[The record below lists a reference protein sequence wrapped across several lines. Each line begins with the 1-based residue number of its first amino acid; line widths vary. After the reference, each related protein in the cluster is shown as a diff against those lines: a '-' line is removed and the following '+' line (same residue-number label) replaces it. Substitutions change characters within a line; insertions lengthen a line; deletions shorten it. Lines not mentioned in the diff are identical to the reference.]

1 MLSIFENIFTLPL
14 SNPVL
19 LFAVL
24 LLIILFAPII
34 FTRLRIPYIVGLIA
48 AGIIAG
54 PNGLDIISRNSSIE
68 LFSTVG
74 LLYIMFIAGVE
85 VDINGFK
92 RNKVKSIV
100 FSLYSFTIPMALG
113 VVVGIF
119 LFGYGVATSVLLA
132 CMFAS
137 HTLLAYPIVSRYG
150 VSKIRSVSMTVVATV
165 IIDTLSL
172 LTLAVVVGNHKGDLT
187 LLHWVRFAFLIL
199 AFGVAVMFGLPMAA
213 RYFFKRNTDSIAQ
226 YIFVLAMMFL
236 SAFFAQL
243 IGMEGIIGAFLSGI
257 ALNRLIPSTSALMN
271 RIDFVGNALFIPIFL
286 ISVGML
292 VDLRVLFTSLN
303 AVGVALVMTGAA
315 IAGKYIPAY
324 LTQKTFKLKLVE
336 RTMIFGLS
344 NAHAAATLAVV
355 IVGRQIGL
363 FDDNVLNGTIV
374 MILAT
379 CIVSSFATEKASQH
393 IAASTKLSVDV
404 ERKNGRVLIPV
415 SNPDTIE
422 RLVEFAIMIRSD
434 SSNESLYAI
443 YISDKQQVNKS
454 QWEHGERILEK
465 AAFSAAAS
473 DVALEMIHDA
483 DNNAARGIIKAVK
496 ENSITDVV
504 LGLHQSSSFG
514 DALFRM
520 RLSTLLKGTSQ
531 TVFVAKLLHHANT
544 MQRIVAIIPPHV
556 EYEAGFAHWLYR
568 LGNLHKQTNAKLIF
582 YGNALTLEKIN
593 HLNRYNENA
602 FKIQCVEFN
611 HWPHFHTLADALKP
625 DDLLV
630 VIAARKAAV
639 SYNPAMEKLHAL
651 LGKYFTGNSILI
663 IYPKQY
669 VSDEDQVKF
678 LSGGKWRT

>member
-1 MLSIFENIFTLPL
+1 MLLVLENIFTLPL
-14 SNPVL
+14 QSPVL
-19 LFAVL
+19 LFAVV

-34 FTRLRIPYIVGLIA
+34 FTTLRIPYIVGLIA

-54 PNGLDIISRNSSIE
+54 PHGLNIILRDSSIE

-100 FSLYSFTIPMALG
+100 FSLYSFGIPMTLG

-119 LFGYGVATSVLLA
+119 LFRYSVATSVLLA

-150 VSKIRSVSMTVVATV
+150 ISKIRSVSMTVVATV
-165 IIDTLSL
+165 IIDTLAL
-172 LTLAVVVGNHKGDLT
+172 LALAVVVGNHKGELD
-187 LLHWVRFAFLIL
+187 LLHWIRFAFLIL
-199 AFGVAVMFGLPMAA
+199 AFGVAVLVGLPMVA

-236 SAFFAQL
+236 SAFFAQI
-243 IGMEGIIGAFLSGI
+243 IGMEGIIGAFLAGI

-292 VDLRVLFTSLN
+292 VDLRMLFTSFHAI
-303 AVGVALVMTGAA
+303 AVAVVMSVVA

-324 LTQKTFKLKLVE
+324 LTQKTFKLKPVE

-355 IVGRQIGL
+355 IVGRQIAL
-363 FDDNVLNGTIV
+363 FNDDVLNGTII
-374 MILAT
+374 MILVT
-379 CIVSSFATEKASQH
+379 CIVSSFATEKASRR
-393 IAASTKLSVDV
+393 IAAPANLSVGV
-404 ERKNGRVLIPV
+404 GRKFGKILIPV
-415 SNPDTIE
+415 SNPDTTE

-434 SSNESLYAI
+434 SNHEPLYAI
-443 YISDKQQVNKS
+443 YISNKQQVNKS

-465 AAFSAAAS
+465 AAFCAAAS
-473 DVALEMIHDA
+473 DVTLEMIHDA
-483 DNNAARGIIKAVK
+483 DNNAARGVIKAVK
-496 ENSITDVV
+496 DHSITDIV

-514 DALFRM
+514 DPLFSM
-520 RLSTLLKGTSQ
+520 RLSTLLKGASQ
-531 TVFVAKLLHHANT
+531 TVFVAKLLHHLNT
-544 MQRIVAIIPPHV
+544 IQRIVAVIPPHV
-556 EYEAGFAHWLYR
+556 EYEAGFTHWLYR

-582 YGNALTLEKIN
+582 YGAANTLENIRQ
-593 HLNRYNENA
+593 LNRRNENA
-602 FKIQCVEFN
+602 FAIHCIEFSY
-611 HWPHFHTLADALKP
+611 WSHFHTLAEMLKP
-625 DDLLV
+625 DDLFV
-630 VIAARKAAV
+630 VVAARKAAV
-639 SYNPAMEKLHAL
+639 SYTPAMEKLHAV
-651 LGKYFTGNSILI
+651 LGKYFTSNSAMI

-669 VSDEDQVKF
+669 ISDEEQVKF
-678 LSGGKWRT
+678 LSGGK

>member
-1 MLSIFENIFTLPL
+1 MSVFENIFTLPL

-19 LFAVL
+19 LFAVV

-34 FTRLRIPYIVGLIA
+34 FTKLRIPYIVGLIA

-54 PNGLDIISRNSSIE
+54 PHGLNVISSGSSID

-92 RNKVKSIV
+92 RNKVKSLV

-119 LFGYGVATSVLLA
+119 LLGYSVATSVLLA

-137 HTLLAYPIVSRYG
+137 HTLLTYPIASRYG
-150 VSKIRSVSMTVVATV
+150 ITKIRSVSMTVVATV
-165 IIDTLSL
+165 IIDTLAL
-172 LTLAVVVGNHKGDLT
+172 LTLAVVVGNHRGELDT
-187 LLHWVRFAFLIL
+187 LHWVRFALLML
-199 AFGVAVMFGLPMAA
+199 AFGVAVLFGLPLVA

-292 VDLRVLFTSLN
+292 VDLRVLFTSLS
-303 AVGVALVMTGAA
+303 AVAVAVVMTVVA

-355 IVGRQIGL
+355 IVGRQIEL
-363 FDDNVLNGTIV
+363 FNNDVLNGTIL
-374 MILAT
+374 MILVT
-379 CIVSSFATEKASQH
+379 CVVSSFATEKASRS
-393 IAASTKLSVDV
+393 IAAATKPIVGTG
-404 ERKNGRVLIPV
+404 RKAGRILIPV

-422 RLVEFAIMIRSD
+422 RLVEFAIMIRSEI
-434 SSNESLYAI
+434 SHEPLYAI
-443 YISDKQQVNKS
+443 YISDRQQAGKS
-454 QWEHGERILEK
+454 QWEHGERMLEK

-473 DVALEMIHDA
+473 DVALEMIHEA
-483 DNNAARGIIKAVK
+483 DNNAARGIIKAAK
-496 ENSITDVV
+496 DHAITDIV

-514 DALFRM
+514 DTLFSM

-544 MQRIVAIIPPHV
+544 IQRIVTVIPPHV
-556 EYEAGFAHWLYR
+556 EYEAGFVNWFYR
-568 LGNLHKQTNAKLIF
+568 LGNLHRQTNAKLML
-582 YGNALTLEKIN
+582 YSDEHTLEEV
-593 HLNRYNENA
+593 HRLNQRSENA
-602 FKIQCVEFN
+602 VEIQCVEFN
-611 HWPHFHTLADALKP
+611 QWAHFHTLATLLKP
-625 DDLLV
+625 DDLFV
-630 VIAARKAAV
+630 VVAARKAAV
-639 SYNPAMEKLHAL
+639 SYNPAMEKLHNV
-651 LGKYFTGNSILI
+651 LGRYFSSNSIMI
-663 IYPKQY
+663 IYPKQF
-669 VSDEDQVKF
+669 VSDEEQVKF
-678 LSGGKWRT
+678 LSGGK

>member
-1 MLSIFENIFTLPL
+1 MSVFENIFTLPL

-19 LFAVL
+19 LFAVV

-34 FTRLRIPYIVGLIA
+34 FTKLRIPYIVGLIA

-54 PNGLDIISRNSSIE
+54 SHGLNIISQSSSIE

-92 RNKVKSIV
+92 RNKIKSIV

-113 VVVGIF
+113 VVVGVF
-119 LFGYGVATSVLLA
+119 ALGYGVATSVLLA

-150 VSKIRSVSMTVVATV
+150 ITKIRSVSMTVIATV
-165 IIDTLSL
+165 VIDTLSL
-172 LTLAVVVGNHKGDLT
+172 LTLAVVVGNHKGELET
-187 LLHWVRFAFLIL
+187 LHWVRFAILIL
-199 AFGVAVMFGLPMAA
+199 AFGVAVLFGLPLVA

-292 VDLRVLFTSLN
+292 VDLRVLFTSLH
-303 AVGVALVMTGAA
+303 AVTVAVVMTVAA
-315 IAGKYIPAY
+315 IVGKYIPAY
-324 LTQKTFKLKLVE
+324 LTQKTFKLKPVE

-355 IVGRQIGL
+355 IVGRQIEL
-363 FDDNVLNGTIV
+363 FNDDVLNGTIL
-374 MILAT
+374 MILVT
-379 CIVSSFATEKASQH
+379 CIVSSFATEKASRH
-393 IAASTKLSVDV
+393 LAASTKLSVGMG
-404 ERKNGRVLIPV
+404 RKAGKILIPV

-434 SSNESLYAI
+434 SSREPLYAI
-443 YISDKQQVNKS
+443 YISDRQQVNKS

-465 AAFSAAAS
+465 AAFTAAAS
-473 DVALEMIHDA
+473 DVPLEMIHDA
-483 DNNAARGIIKAVK
+483 DNNAARGIIKAAK
-496 ENSITDVV
+496 DYSITDIV

-514 DALFRM
+514 DALFSM
-520 RLSTLLKGTSQ
+520 RLSTLLRGTSQ

-544 MQRIVAIIPPHV
+544 VQRIVTVIPPNA
-556 EYEAGFAHWLYR
+556 EYEVGFVSWLYR
-568 LGNLHKQTNAKLIF
+568 LGNLHRQTNAKLIF
-582 YGNALTLEKIN
+582 YGNAHTLEEV
-593 HLNRYNENA
+593 HQLNRRNETA
-602 FKIQCVEFN
+602 FEIQRVEFN
-611 HWPHFHTLADALKP
+611 HWSHLHTLADTLKP
-625 DDLLV
+625 DDLFV
-630 VIAARKAAV
+630 VVAARKAAV
-639 SYNPAMEKLHAL
+639 SHTLAMEKLHAV
-651 LGKYFTGNSILI
+651 LGKYFVGNSVMI
-663 IYPKQY
+663 IYPKQPL
-669 VSDEDQVKF
+669 SDEEQVKF
-678 LSGGKWRT
+678 LSGGK